1 MSERS
6 GDPALRGFCDFKL
19 VRELSPESPAKDR
32 GEFPKHSQGFSTL
45 PLGEPDKNS
54 LSYKWS
60 FLRYDFKTEP
70 LFETFC
76 QRRRPVWE
84 VVMKDIL
91 RYFALILFLVLIG
104 QVEVKALE
112 PALVLEK
119 SIKEKSVNPNFVD
132 GKIIISSRE
141 GLGALTQEGKEFF
154 KLKLKENQDVIT
166 SENGEY
172 FGITTYSPKGSPGS
186 LKAGKFVLHSADGK
200 VLWQIENSRSSAFF
214 IANNGKLVGGIL
226 SLEGKR
232 ESELIFYNENG
243 DSVFSTRINFFQG
256 LSFSPNGGFVF
267 IRSGTDGLLV
277 FDQKGELKGNYKTC
291 EEFAASPDGDRVACV
306 SNGKLNFYRQGK
318 LISVG
323 KRENILARGMALS
336 PDNRYVSLIDKKTLC
351 LFDFETGE
359 VLWQYNLDQPEL
371 SFISIDMSRNADM
384 IIAGVDFDK
393 GRNVTPEER
402 HTKGYVYLF
411 DKEGN
416 LNWEKDLSYKL
427 WNAFIPGVKFS
438 LDGSIFSVTTRES
451 IYLFK
456 IQ

>member
-1 MSERS
+1 
-6 GDPALRGFCDFKL
+6 
-19 VRELSPESPAKDR
+19 
-32 GEFPKHSQGFSTL
+32 
-45 PLGEPDKNS
+45 
-54 LSYKWS
+54 
-60 FLRYDFKTEP
+60 
-70 LFETFC
+70 
-76 QRRRPVWE
+76 
-84 VVMKDIL
+84 MKDIL
-91 RYFALILFLVLIG
+91 RYCALILFLVLIG

-119 SIKEKSVNPNFVD
+119 SIKEKSVNPNFVN
-132 GKIIISSRE
+132 GKISLSSKE
-141 GLGALTQEGKEFF
+141 ELSTLTPAGTEFF

-172 FGITTYSPKGSPGS
+172 FGITTYTPKGSPGS

-200 VLWQIENSRSSAFF
+200 ALWQNENPQSSSFL
-214 IANNGKLVGGIL
+214 IANNGKLVVGV
-226 SLEGKR
+226 SSFEEKR
-232 ESELIFYNENG
+232 ESGLIFYNENG
-243 DSVFSTRINFFQG
+243 DSVFSTKIDFFQG

-267 IRSGTDGLLV
+267 VRSGTDGLLV

-291 EEFAASPDGDRVACV
+291 EAFTASPDGDRVACV

-336 PDNRYVSLIDKKTLC
+336 PDNRYVSLIDKKTLY
-351 LFDFETGE
+351 LFDFETGK
-359 VLWQYNLDQPEL
+359 VLWQYNLDQPGS
-371 SFISIDMSRNADM
+371 SFISIDMSSNADM

-393 GRNVTPEER
+393 GRNVPPEGR
-402 HTKGYVYLF
+402 HTKGDVYLF

-416 LNWEKDLSYKL
+416 LTWKKELSYKV